1 MAASASHAPNTYAT
15 TVITSSAAEHQTR
28 MSSPPTSMGPST
40 TITYIREESKS
51 YESLSPQT
59 HSPQMIESRITPNL
73 TTLTTP
79 NTTLI
84 TPQQWVVTDQQGNSI
99 GWPTSVPPSTSGDM
113 KPIIREDGSIITS
126 SSALQQQNPR
136 ALANSANVIIDPA
149 RWTTITHS
157 PMAPVEHTRIQINP
171 SILSPHVNFATL
183 NGNVQQT
190 TLQLPTH
197 PGSPQIRDQ
206 TAQLTVVPVTQ
217 AGLPQGMVADSE
229 SPMSLDNT
237 PTSDDL
243 ERFAKMFK
251 QRRIKL
257 GFTQADVG
265 LALGTLF
272 GNVFS
277 QTTICRFEAL
287 QLSFKNMCKL
297 KPLLQQW
304 LQEADNT
311 TGAPTTT
318 DKIAA
323 TGRKRKKRTSI
334 DVQVKGALE
343 NHFCKQS
350 KPNANEIQQLAMNL
364 QLDKEVVRVWFCNR
378 RQKEKRMTSAVV
390 RPEDAVSVLHSPQGA
405 IMAHHQMSVPN
416 TV

>member
-1 MAASASHAPNTYAT
+1 MAAASPVANTYAS
-15 TVITSSAAEHQTR
+15 TVITSSATEHQAR
-28 MSSPPTSMGPST
+28 MNSPPTSMGPAT
-40 TITYIREESKS
+40 TIAYIREENKAMT

-59 HSPQMIESRITPNL
+59 QSAQIVAPSL

-79 NTTLI
+79 NATLI

-99 GWPTSVPPSTSGDM
+99 GWPTNVVPSTSADM
-113 KPIIREDGSIITS
+113 KPVIREDGSIITS
-126 SSALQQQNPR
+126 TPLQAQRPLSNG
-136 ALANSANVIIDPA
+136 NVVLDQA
-149 RWTTITHS
+149 RWTTISHS
-157 PMAPVEHTRIQINP
+157 PMAPGEHTRIQINP
-171 SILSPHVNFATL
+171 SILTPHVNFATL
-183 NGNVQQT
+183 NGNVQQST
-190 TLQLPTH
+190 TLSIANH
-197 PGSPQIRDQ
+197 PGSPQMRDQ
-206 TAQLTVVPVTQ
+206 GIAMTPGATQ
-217 AGLPQGMVADSE
+217 GNISIVSASQ
-229 SPMSLDNT
+229 SPLSIDNT

-311 TGAPTTT
+311 TGTPTTS

-378 RQKEKRMTSAVV
+378 RQKEKRMTSAVI
-390 RPEDAVSVLHSPQGA
+390 RPEDAGLHSPQSV
-405 IMAHHQMSVPN
+405 IMGHQMPVPN
-416 TV
+416 SV

>member
-1 MAASASHAPNTYAT
+1 MAASQPPNTYST
-15 TVITSSAAEHQTR
+15 TVITSSNEHQPR
-28 MSSPPTSMGPST
+28 MNSPPTSMGPVT
-40 TITYIREESKS
+40 TIAYMRDDNSKAMTF
-51 YESLSPQT
+51 ENLGPQSQNT
-59 HSPQMIESRITPNL
+59 QIGETRIGPSL

-79 NTTLI
+79 H
-84 TPQQWVVTDQQGNSI
+84 QWVVTDQQGNSV
-99 GWPTSVPPSTSGDM
+99 GWPTNVVSSTAEM
-113 KPIIREDGSIITS
+113 KPVIREDGSIMTTA
-126 SSALQQQNPR
+126 ALQNHRP
-136 ALANSANVIIDPA
+136 LSNSNVIIDQA
-149 RWTTITHS
+149 RWTTISHA
-157 PMAPVEHTRIQINP
+157 PMAPGEQHTRIQINP
-171 SILSPHVNFATL
+171 ATILSPHVNFAI
-183 NGNVQQT
+183 NGSVQQ
-190 TLQLPTH
+190 
-197 PGSPQIRDQ
+197 
-206 TAQLTVVPVTQ
+206 ANQLTIPNHVPQLREANLSIVQ
-217 AGLPQGMVADSE
+217 ANS
-229 SPMSLDNT
+229 DNPSTIDHT

-265 LALGTLF
+265 LALGTLY

-304 LQEADNT
+304 LEEADNT
-311 TGAPTTT
+311 TGTTSAS

-334 DVQVKGALE
+334 DIQVKGALE

-350 KPNANEIQQLAMNL
+350 KPNAQEIGQLAMNL

-378 RQKEKRMTSAVV
+378 RQKEKRMTSAVI
-390 RPEDAVSVLHSPQGA
+390 RPEDDNIHPSPSVIVPHQIVQG
-405 IMAHHQMSVPN
+405 M
-416 TV
+416 

>member
-1 MAASASHAPNTYAT
+1 MAAASLAPNTYAT
-15 TVITSSAAEHQTR
+15 TVITSSAAEHQPR
-28 MSSPPTSMGPST
+28 MSSPPTSMGPAT
-40 TITYIREESKS
+40 TIAYIREEHKPMT

-59 HSPQMIESRITPNL
+59 QSPQIVESRIGIAPSL

-84 TPQQWVVTDQQGNSI
+84 TPRQWVVTDQQGNSI
-99 GWPTSVPPSTSGDM
+99 GWPTNVVPSTTTDM
-113 KPIIREDGSIITS
+113 KPVIREDGSIITTTPI
-126 SSALQQQNPR
+126 QQNQRP
-136 ALANSANVIIDPA
+136 LSNGNVIIDQAP
-149 RWTTITHS
+149 WPTISHS
-157 PMAPVEHTRIQINP
+157 SMTPSEHTRIQINP
-171 SILSPHVNFATL
+171 TILTPHVNFAI
-183 NGNVQQT
+183 NGNIQPGT
-190 TLQLPTH
+190 TLQIPNH
-197 PGSPQIRDQ
+197 PGSPQIQDQ
-206 TAQLTVVPVTQ
+206 RQLAITPVTQ
-217 AGLPQGMVADSE
+217 GIPSSSQ
-229 SPMSLDNT
+229 SPMSIDNT

-311 TGAPTTT
+311 SGTPTNT

-350 KPNANEIQQLAMNL
+350 KPNANEIQQLAHNL

-390 RPEDAVSVLHSPQGA
+390 RPEDGGLHSPQSV
-405 IMAHHQMSVPN
+405 IMPHQISVQN

>member
-1 MAASASHAPNTYAT
+1 MAAASPAPNTYAT
-15 TVITSSAAEHQTR
+15 TVITSSTAEHQTR
-28 MSSPPTSMGPST
+28 MSSPPTSMGPAT
-40 TITYIREESKS
+40 TIAYIREENKPMT

-59 HSPQMIESRITPNL
+59 QSPQIVDSRNPSF

-79 NTTLI
+79 STTLI

-99 GWPTSVPPSTSGDM
+99 GWPTANVVSSTTADM
-113 KPIIREDGSIITS
+113 KPVIREDGSIITTIPI
-126 SSALQQQNPR
+126 QQNQRP
-136 ALANSANVIIDPA
+136 LSNGGNVGIDQPQA
-149 RWTTITHS
+149 RWTTISHS
-157 PMAPVEHTRIQINP
+157 PMAPGDHPRIQINP
-171 SILSPHVNFATL
+171 AILTPQHFATL
-183 NGNVQQT
+183 NGSIQQST
-190 TLQLPTH
+190 TLQIPNH

-206 TAQLTVVPVTQ
+206 NQLTLTPVTNPIVPASQ
-217 AGLPQGMVADSE
+217 
-229 SPMSLDNT
+229 SPLSIDNT

-311 TGAPTTT
+311 TGTPTNT

-350 KPNANEIQQLAMNL
+350 KPNANEIQQLAVNL

-390 RPEDAVSVLHSPQGA
+390 RPEDAGLHPPSV
-405 IMAHHQMSVPN
+405 IMPHQISVPN

>member
-1 MAASASHAPNTYAT
+1 M
-15 TVITSSAAEHQTR
+15 IGSSQ
-28 MSSPPTSMGPST
+28 SPLSM
-40 TITYIREESKS
+40 
-51 YESLSPQT
+51 
-59 HSPQMIESRITPNL
+59 
-73 TTLTTP
+73 
-79 NTTLI
+79 
-84 TPQQWVVTDQQGNSI
+84 
-99 GWPTSVPPSTSGDM
+99 
-113 KPIIREDGSIITS
+113 
-126 SSALQQQNPR
+126 
-136 ALANSANVIIDPA
+136 
-149 RWTTITHS
+149 
-157 PMAPVEHTRIQINP
+157 
-171 SILSPHVNFATL
+171 
-183 NGNVQQT
+183 
-190 TLQLPTH
+190 
-197 PGSPQIRDQ
+197 
-206 TAQLTVVPVTQ
+206 
-217 AGLPQGMVADSE
+217 
-229 SPMSLDNT
+229 DNT

-311 TGAPTTT
+311 SGAPTNT

-350 KPNANEIQQLAMNL
+350 KPNANEIQQLAHNL

-390 RPEDAVSVLHSPQGA
+390 RPEDGVLHSPQSV
-405 IMAHHQMSVPN
+405 IMPHQMPVPN
-416 TV
+416 SV

>member
-1 MAASASHAPNTYAT
+1 MAAATPVPNTYAS
-15 TVITSSAAEHQTR
+15 TVITSSAAEHQAR
-28 MSSPPTSMGPST
+28 MNSPPTSMGPAT
-40 TITYIREESKS
+40 TIAYIREENKPMT

-59 HSPQMIESRITPNL
+59 QSPQIVESHRIAPSL

-99 GWPTSVPPSTSGDM
+99 GWPSSVVPSTAADM
-113 KPIIREDGSIITS
+113 KPVIREDGTIITTTP
-126 SSALQQQNPR
+126 LQNRP
-136 ALANSANVIIDPA
+136 LSNGNVIIDQA
-149 RWTTITHS
+149 RWTTISHS
-157 PMAPVEHTRIQINP
+157 PVTPGEHTRIQINP
-171 SILSPHVNFATL
+171 TILSPHPHVNFATL
-183 NGNVQQT
+183 NGNVQQST
-190 TLQLPTH
+190 TLTIPNH

-206 TAQLTVVPVTQ
+206 SLTITPVTQ
-217 AGLPQGMVADSE
+217 SLSIVPSSQ
-229 SPMSLDNT
+229 SPLSIDNT

-311 TGAPTTT
+311 TGTPTTS

-350 KPNANEIQQLAMNL
+350 KPNANEIQQLAHNL

-390 RPEDAVSVLHSPQGA
+390 RPEDSGLHSPQSV
-405 IMAHHQMSVPN
+405 IMPHQIPVPN
-416 TV
+416 SV

>member
-1 MAASASHAPNTYAT
+1 MAASQPPNTYST
-15 TVITSSAAEHQTR
+15 TVITSSNEHQPR
-28 MSSPPTSMGPST
+28 MNSPPTSMGPVT
-40 TITYIREESKS
+40 TIAYMRDDNSKTMTF
-51 YESLSPQT
+51 ENLGPQSQNT
-59 HSPQMIESRITPNL
+59 QIGETRIGPSL

-79 NTTLI
+79 H
-84 TPQQWVVTDQQGNSI
+84 QWVVTDQQGNSV
-99 GWPTSVPPSTSGDM
+99 GWPTNVVSSTAEM
-113 KPIIREDGSIITS
+113 KPVIREDGSIMTTA
-126 SSALQQQNPR
+126 ALQNHRP
-136 ALANSANVIIDPA
+136 LSNSNVIIDQA
-149 RWTTITHS
+149 RWTTISHA
-157 PMAPVEHTRIQINP
+157 PMAPGEQHTRIQINP
-171 SILSPHVNFATL
+171 ANILSPHVNFAI
-183 NGNVQQT
+183 NGSVQQ
-190 TLQLPTH
+190 
-197 PGSPQIRDQ
+197 
-206 TAQLTVVPVTQ
+206 ANQLTMPNHVPQLREANLSIV
-217 AGLPQGMVADSE
+217 QGNPEGPSTIDH
-229 SPMSLDNT
+229 T

-265 LALGTLF
+265 LALGTLY

-304 LQEADNT
+304 LEEADNT
-311 TGAPTTT
+311 TGTTSAS

-334 DVQVKGALE
+334 DIQVKGALE

-350 KPNANEIQQLAMNL
+350 KPNAQEIGQLAMNL

-378 RQKEKRMTSAVV
+378 RQKEKRMTSAVI
-390 RPEDAVSVLHSPQGA
+390 RPEDDGNIHPSASVIVPHQIVQG
-405 IMAHHQMSVPN
+405 M
-416 TV
+416 

>member
-1 MAASASHAPNTYAT
+1 M
-15 TVITSSAAEHQTR
+15 
-28 MSSPPTSMGPST
+28 
-40 TITYIREESKS
+40 
-51 YESLSPQT
+51 
-59 HSPQMIESRITPNL
+59 TP
-73 TTLTTP
+73 
-79 NTTLI
+79 
-84 TPQQWVVTDQQGNSI
+84 G
-99 GWPTSVPPSTSGDM
+99 
-113 KPIIREDGSIITS
+113 
-126 SSALQQQNPR
+126 
-136 ALANSANVIIDPA
+136 
-149 RWTTITHS
+149 
-157 PMAPVEHTRIQINP
+157 EHTRIQINP
-171 SILSPHVNFATL
+171 TILTPHAVNFAL
-183 NGNVQQT
+183 NGTVQQST
-190 TLQLPTH
+190 TLQIPNH

-206 TAQLTVVPVTQ
+206 SQLAITPVTQ
-217 AGLPQGMVADSE
+217 GMIGSSQ
-229 SPMSLDNT
+229 SPLSMDNT

-311 TGAPTTT
+311 SGAPTNT

-350 KPNANEIQQLAMNL
+350 KPNANEIQQLAHNL

-390 RPEDAVSVLHSPQGA
+390 RPEDGVLHSPQSV
-405 IMAHHQMSVPN
+405 IMPHQMPVPN
-416 TV
+416 SV

>member
-1 MAASASHAPNTYAT
+1 MNKEEVRMAASPSPNTYST
-15 TVITSSAAEHQTR
+15 TVITSSSDHQAR
-28 MSSPPTSMGPST
+28 MNSPPTSMGPVT
-40 TITYIREESKS
+40 TIAYMRDDQKTMTFEN
-51 YESLSPQT
+51 LTPQT
-59 HSPQMIESRITPNL
+59 QNSQIGETRIGPSL

-79 NTTLI
+79 H
-84 TPQQWVVTDQQGNSI
+84 QWVVTDQQG
-99 GWPTSVPPSTSGDM
+99 WPTNVVPSTADL
-113 KPIIREDGSIITS
+113 KPVIREDGTIMTTS
-126 SSALQQQNPR
+126 TLQNHRP
-136 ALANSANVIIDPA
+136 LSNSNVIIDQA
-149 RWTTITHS
+149 RWTAISHA
-157 PMAPVEHTRIQINP
+157 PMVTPGEHTRIQINP
-171 SILSPHVNFATL
+171 AILSPHVNFATL
-183 NGNVQQT
+183 NGNVQQSS
-190 TLQLPTH
+190 QLNLPNH
-197 PGSPQIRDQ
+197 GQQIRD
-206 TAQLTVVPVTQ
+206 TTLAIV
-217 AGLPQGMVADSE
+217 
-229 SPMSLDNT
+229 SPTEGSPTIDNT

-265 LALGTLF
+265 LALGTLY

-304 LQEADNT
+304 LEEADNT
-311 TGAPTTT
+311 TGTTSAS

-334 DVQVKGALE
+334 DIQVKGALE

-350 KPNANEIQQLAMNL
+350 KPNAQEIGQLAMNL

-378 RQKEKRMTSAVV
+378 RQKEKRMTSAVI
-390 RPEDAVSVLHSPQGA
+390 RPEDEHIHPSPSVIVPHQVHVQG
-405 IMAHHQMSVPN
+405 V
-416 TV
+416 

>member
-1 MAASASHAPNTYAT
+1 MAASQPANTYST
-15 TVITSSAAEHQTR
+15 TVITSSNEHQPR
-28 MSSPPTSMGPST
+28 MNSPPTSMGPVT
-40 TITYIREESKS
+40 TIAYMRDDTSKAMTF
-51 YESLSPQT
+51 ENLSPQAQNAQIGET
-59 HSPQMIESRITPNL
+59 RIGPSL

-79 NTTLI
+79 H
-84 TPQQWVVTDQQGNSI
+84 QWVVTDQQGNSV
-99 GWPTSVPPSTSGDM
+99 GWPTNVVPSTTEM
-113 KPIIREDGSIITS
+113 KPVIREDGSIMTTS
-126 SSALQQQNPR
+126 AALQNHRP
-136 ALANSANVIIDPA
+136 LSNSNVIIDQA
-149 RWTTITHS
+149 RWTTISHA
-157 PMAPVEHTRIQINP
+157 PMANPGEHTRIQINP
-171 SILSPHVNFATL
+171 AILSPHVNFATL
-183 NGNVQQT
+183 NGNVQPSTQ
-190 TLQLPTH
+190 LALPTN
-197 PGSPQIRDQ
+197 GQQMRD
-206 TAQLTVVPVTQ
+206 TNLSIVPS
-217 AGLPQGMVADSE
+217 SE
-229 SPMSLDNT
+229 SSPTIDNT

-265 LALGTLF
+265 LALGTLY

-304 LQEADNT
+304 LEEADNT
-311 TGAPTTT
+311 TGTTSAS

-334 DVQVKGALE
+334 DIQVKGALE

-350 KPNANEIQQLAMNL
+350 KPNAQEIGQLAMNL

-390 RPEDAVSVLHSPQGA
+390 RPEDENIHPSPSVIVPHQVQG
-405 IMAHHQMSVPN
+405 V
-416 TV
+416 

>member
-1 MAASASHAPNTYAT
+1 MAAVSPAPNTYAT
-15 TVITSSAAEHQTR
+15 TVITSSAAEHQSR
-28 MSSPPTSMGPST
+28 MSSPPTSMGPAT
-40 TITYIREESKS
+40 TIAYIREENKPMS
-51 YESLSPQT
+51 YESLSPHS
-59 HSPQMIESRITPNL
+59 HSPQIVETRIPPSL

-99 GWPTSVPPSTSGDM
+99 GWPTNVVPSTAADM
-113 KPIIREDGSIITS
+113 KPVIREDGSIITTTPM
-126 SSALQQQNPR
+126 QQNQRP
-136 ALANSANVIIDPA
+136 LSNGNVIIDQA
-149 RWTTITHS
+149 RWTTISHS
-157 PMAPVEHTRIQINP
+157 PMTPGEHTTRIQINP
-171 SILSPHVNFATL
+171 TILTPHVNFATL
-183 NGNVQQT
+183 NGNVQQPT
-190 TLQLPTH
+190 TLQIPNH

-206 TAQLTVVPVTQ
+206 QLTLTPVT
-217 AGLPQGMVADSE
+217 QGMVASSQ
-229 SPMSLDNT
+229 SPLSMDNT

-311 TGAPTTT
+311 TGTPTNT

-350 KPNANEIQQLAMNL
+350 KPNANEIQQLAHNL

-390 RPEDAVSVLHSPQGA
+390 RPEDAGLHSPQSV
-405 IMAHHQMSVPN
+405 IIPHQMPVPN

>member
-1 MAASASHAPNTYAT
+1 MAAASPAPNTYAT

-28 MSSPPTSMGPST
+28 MSSPPTSMGPVT
-40 TITYIREESKS
+40 TIAYIRDDNKAIT
-51 YESLSPQT
+51 YESLTSQTQAPQ
-59 HSPQMIESRITPNL
+59 IVESRIQPSLTP
-73 TTLTTP
+73 LTTP
-79 NTTLI
+79 NTTLQL

-99 GWPTSVPPSTSGDM
+99 GWPTNVVPSTAADM
-113 KPIIREDGSIITS
+113 KPVIREDGSIITS
-126 SSALQQQNPR
+126 TPMQPNQRPLSNG
-136 ALANSANVIIDPA
+136 NVIIDQA
-149 RWTTITHS
+149 RWTTISHP
-157 PMAPVEHTRIQINP
+157 PMNPGEHTRIQINP
-171 SILSPHVNFATL
+171 AAILSGPHVNFATL
-183 NGNVQQT
+183 NGNVQQST
-190 TLQLPTH
+190 TLQLPNH

-206 TAQLTVVPVTQ
+206 SQLTITPVTQ
-217 AGLPQGMVADSE
+217 GMVSSAQ
-229 SPMSLDNT
+229 SPLSIDNT

-311 TGAPTTT
+311 TGAPTNT

-350 KPNANEIQQLAMNL
+350 KPNANEIQQLAHNL

-390 RPEDAVSVLHSPQGA
+390 RPEDGGLHSPQSV
-405 IMAHHQMSVPN
+405 IMPHHQIPVPN
-416 TV
+416 SV

>member
-1 MAASASHAPNTYAT
+1 MAAVSLVPNTYAT

-40 TITYIREESKS
+40 TIAYIREEHKPMAMS

-59 HSPQMIESRITPNL
+59 HSPQMIESRIAPSL

-99 GWPTSVPPSTSGDM
+99 GWPNVVPSTVADM
-113 KPIIREDGSIITS
+113 KPVIREDGSIITTTPM
-126 SSALQQQNPR
+126 AIQQNQRP
-136 ALANSANVIIDPA
+136 LVNGNVIIDQA
-149 RWTTITHS
+149 RWTTISHS
-157 PMAPVEHTRIQINP
+157 PMTPGEHTRIQINP
-171 SILSPHVNFATL
+171 AILSPHVNFATL
-183 NGNVQQT
+183 NGNVQQST
-190 TLQLPTH
+190 TLQIPNH

-206 TAQLTVVPVTQ
+206 SQLTITPVTQ
-217 AGLPQGMVADSE
+217 GMLSSGQ
-229 SPMSLDNT
+229 SPLSVDHT

-311 TGAPTTT
+311 TGAPTNT

-350 KPNANEIQQLAMNL
+350 KPNANEILQLSHNL

-378 RQKEKRMTSAVV
+378 RQKEKRMTSAII
-390 RPEDAVSVLHSPQGA
+390 RPEDGGLHSSQSV
-405 IMAHHQMSVPN
+405 IMPHQMPVPN
-416 TV
+416 SV

>member
-1 MAASASHAPNTYAT
+1 MAAVSPAPNTYAT
-15 TVITSSAAEHQTR
+15 TVITSSTAEHR
-28 MSSPPTSMGPST
+28 MSSPPSSMGPST
-40 TITYIREESKS
+40 TIAYITGENKPVMT

-59 HSPQMIESRITPNL
+59 AQSPQIVETHRIAPNL

-99 GWPTSVPPSTSGDM
+99 GWHTNAVASSAADM
-113 KPIIREDGSIITS
+113 KPVIREDGSIITTPM
-126 SSALQQQNPR
+126 QQNQR
-136 ALANSANVIIDPA
+136 ISNGNLIIDQP
-149 RWTTITHS
+149 RWTTIS
-157 PMAPVEHTRIQINP
+157 PDHTRIQINP
-171 SILSPHVNFATL
+171 TILTPAHFAQL
-183 NGNVQQT
+183 NGNVQQST
-190 TLQLPTH
+190 ALQIASH

-206 TAQLTVVPVTQ
+206 NQLAMTPVSAVSQ
-217 AGLPQGMVADSE
+217 AIAPVSQ
-229 SPMSLDNT
+229 SPLSLDNT

-311 TGAPTTT
+311 TGAPTNT

-350 KPNANEIQQLAMNL
+350 KPNANEIQQLAHNL

-390 RPEDAVSVLHSPQGA
+390 RPELDGVVDMHSPQSV
-405 IMAHHQMSVPN
+405 IMPHQMPVSN